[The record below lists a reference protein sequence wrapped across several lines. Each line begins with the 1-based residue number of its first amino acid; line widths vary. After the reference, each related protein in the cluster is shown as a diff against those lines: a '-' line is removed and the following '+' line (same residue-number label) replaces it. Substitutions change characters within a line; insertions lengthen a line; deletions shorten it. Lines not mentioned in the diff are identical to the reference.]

1 MKIDIIKTKLKII
14 YSYLLALAIAYLKPE
29 KLNLKSSK
37 VAFIMFAANYNNL
50 GDIAIT
56 KAQTEFLKL
65 NLSKDYEIVPIS
77 VEKTFHVYKSMKKA
91 INKDTIITLIGG
103 GNSGTTYEF
112 IEWPRRFVLTQFKNC
127 RIISFPQSVYYG
139 ESDRDNLYKNEFIN
153 ICKRCNNLTLIAR
166 EQQSYD
172 IYKEMLGNS
181 VRILL
186 TPDIVFSLNEIE
198 KTDRKGVSII
208 FRNDIEK
215 AIDSKTEEKIKNYC
229 KIKEYQVTYDDTCDV
244 HITGNGFYE
253 LRAFV
258 NKIKKKELV
267 ITDRLHGMILA
278 YITGTP
284 CIALDNNNHKIKS
297 TYDTWLGDCGRI
309 TLIDEDDDLDG
320 ITFDDGFIDLST
332 YFEPIKKVL
341 SNTKEM

>member
-1 MKIDIIKTKLKII
+1 MIIDIIKTKLKII
-14 YSYLLALAIAYLKPE
+14 YSYMLALAIAYLKPE
-29 KLNLKSSK
+29 KLNLKSPK

-56 KAQTEFLKL
+56 KAQTEFLKS

-112 IEWPRRFVLTQFKNC
+112 IEWPRRFVLKKFKKC

-139 ESDRDNLYKNEFIN
+139 KSDCDNLYKKEFIS
-153 ICKRCNNLTLIAR
+153 ICKKCNNLTLIAR

-198 KTDRKGVSII
+198 KTDRKGVSLI

-215 AIDSKTEEKIKNYC
+215 AIDSKTEEKMKNYC

-253 LRAFV
+253 LLIFI

-284 CIALDNNNHKIKS
+284 CIVLDNNNHKIKS
-297 TYDTWLGDCGRI
+297 TYDTWLSDCGRI
-309 TLIDEDDDLDG
+309 TLIDKDDDLSR
-320 ITFDDGFIDLST
+320 ITFDDDFIDLST
-332 YFEPIKKVL
+332 YFEPIKKIL
-341 SNTKEM
+341 CNTKGM